1 MIETEDS
8 DLFNWGNIMRQRV
21 ITAVIALAIFIPILY
36 FGGIWLEIA
45 SVVLAA
51 VGVFEIY
58 IMRKRIIVSIDFI
71 LTILGTLALAVPI
84 SFYRG
89 WSPKGFSRL
98 DTFYIFAVLLLIV
111 TVLTKNK
118 FNFEDA
124 SVSVIS
130 MIYIGTGFHY
140 LASVR
145 NSSGGLGLLMFALI
159 VVWSTDI
166 FAYTFGRKIGKH
178 KLWPAISPNKTWEGT
193 IAGIISALVLS
204 GIYMYFVP
212 QKYSLVTMLLIALV
226 LSAFGQMGD
235 LIESAYKRYYKVKD
249 SGNILPG
256 HGGILDRFDS
266 MLIVLPLL
274 HVFGLV

>member
-1 MIETEDS
+1 
-8 DLFNWGNIMRQRV
+8 MRQRV
-21 ITAVIALAIFIPILY
+21 ITAVIALAIFIPILLA
-36 FGGIWLEIA
+36 GGIWLEIA
-45 SVVLAA
+45 AAALAVV
-51 VGVFEIY
+51 GIFEIY
-58 IMRKRIIVSIDFI
+58 IMRKRIIVSMDFVI
-71 LTILGTLALAVPI
+71 TVLGTLAVAVPMNFYKGWLPD
-84 SFYRG
+84 SFT
-89 WSPKGFSRL
+89 RL
-98 DTFYIFAVLLLIV
+98 DVFYVFAVLLLII
-111 TVLTKNK
+111 TVLSKNK
-118 FNFEDA
+118 FNFEDVG
-124 SVSVIS
+124 VSVVS

-145 NSSGGLGLLMFALI
+145 NSDGGLGLLMFALI

-193 IAGIISALVLS
+193 IGGVVSALVLS

-212 QKYSLVTMLLIALV
+212 QQYSMISMLLIAFV
-226 LSAFGQMGD
+226 LSVFGQMGD

-274 HVFGLV
+274 HIFGLV

>member
-1 MIETEDS
+1 MK
-8 DLFNWGNIMRQRV
+8 QRV
-21 ITAVIALAIFIPILY
+21 ITAVIALAIFIPILLA
-36 FGGIWLEIA
+36 GGVWLEVA
-45 SVVLAA
+45 SAALAV

-71 LTILGTLALAVPI
+71 LTVLGTLALAVPI
-84 SFYRG
+84 NFYKGWFPTSFN
-89 WSPKGFSRL
+89 RL
-98 DTFYIFAVLLLIV
+98 DVFYVFTVLLLIV
-111 TVLTKNK
+111 TVLTRNK

-124 SVSVIS
+124 AISVIS

-193 IAGIISALVLS
+193 VAGIVSALVLS
-204 GIYMYFVP
+204 GIYVYFVP
-212 QKYSLVTMLLIALV
+212 QKYSIITMLIIAFI

-266 MLIVLPLL
+266 MLIVLPML
-274 HVFGLV
+274 HIFGLV